1 MGLAHFKGGKNDY
14 EQFLLTNFTTLKNLL
29 SELRKNNKIPSQI
42 IYTSTISVY
51 GESYSGKL
59 FAEDAQKKPFS
70 AYAKTKLLCENYLL
84 KNFKKQSWI
93 LRLAPVYSNTF
104 LLNINRRTKF
114 FKFFYR
120 VGAGENRLSL
130 CNIENIGLTIKSIIN
145 QIIPYGIYNIA
156 DDKIYTYNDL
166 LCFKKS
172 SSYIIIPPII
182 IKGFY
187 YFGKFLKIN
196 YLRENS
202 IKLLT
207 NNIYPVGKINKF
219 IRLSFK
225 LF

>member
-1 MGLAHFKGGKNDY
+1 M
-14 EQFLLTNFTTLKNLL
+14 
-29 SELRKNNKIPSQI
+29 
-42 IYTSTISVY
+42 
-51 GESYSGKL
+51 
-59 FAEDAQKKPFS
+59 
-70 AYAKTKLLCENYLL
+70 L